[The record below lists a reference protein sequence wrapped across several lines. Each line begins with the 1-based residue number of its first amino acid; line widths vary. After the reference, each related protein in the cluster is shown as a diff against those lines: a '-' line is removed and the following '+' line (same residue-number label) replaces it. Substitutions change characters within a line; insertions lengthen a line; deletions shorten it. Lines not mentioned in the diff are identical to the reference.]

1 MFTDIHNCCMLLGTA
16 DDILILCHKSPDG
29 DTIGA
34 AYGLYHAL
42 TQLAA
47 GQRCG
52 VPIRCPEK
60 FAYIHGGIE
69 MPEFEPQLI
78 IAVDIAGPG
87 LLGPALEQYADRV
100 DLCIDHHVSNSDYAG
115 LTLLDAQAAA
125 ACEVMTSVIRH
136 LGVPLTKPMAD
147 ALFTGCATDTGCF
160 RYSNT
165 TANTLRTAAD
175 LIDAGAD
182 SARITNDLFETVSR
196 KRMTLENRIMDTLEY
211 HFDDR
216 CATIVMSRPCSMSWA
231 PRWKI
236 WRASCPF
243 PGALRAWMW
252 RWPSGRIPRGTY
264 KISVRTGE
272 KANASAICENFG
284 GGGHVRAAGC
294 NVPGPLEHAKELLLE
309 AVRKELTAHERWNHL
324 HRQTRRAHLL

>member
-42 TQLAA
+42 TQLGRRAA
-47 GQRCG
+47 VRCSD
-52 VPIRCPEK
+52 PLPEK

-100 DLCIDHHVSNSDYAG
+100 DLCIDHHVSNSDYAR

-216 CATIVMSRPCSMSWA
+216 CATIVMSRA
-231 PRWKI
+231 LLDEL
-236 WRASCPF
+236 
-243 PGALRAWMW
+243 GAKVEDLEGIV
-252 RWPSGRIPRGTY
+252 SIPRRIEGVDVAVAFRENPSGTY
-264 KISVRTGE
+264 KISVRTGG

-309 AVRKELTAHERWNHL
+309 AVRKELTGA
-324 HRQTRRAHLL
+324 

>member
-1 MFTDIHNCCMLLGTA
+1 
-16 DDILILCHKSPDG
+16 
-29 DTIGA
+29 
-34 AYGLYHAL
+34 
-42 TQLAA
+42 
-47 GQRCG
+47 
-52 VPIRCPEK
+52 
-60 FAYIHGGIE
+60 
-69 MPEFEPQLI
+69 MPEFEPQLV
-78 IAVDIAGPG
+78 IAVDIANTN
-87 LLGPALEQYADRV
+87 LLGTALEQYADRV
-100 DLCIDHHVSNSDYAG
+100 DLCIDHHVSNTDYAR

-211 HFDDR
+211 HYEDR
-216 CATIVMSRPCSMSWA
+216 CATIVMSR
-231 PRWKI
+231 
-236 WRASCPF
+236 
-243 PGALRAWMW
+243 ALLDELEAKVEDLEGIV
-252 RWPSGRIPRGTY
+252 SIPRRIEGVDVAVAFRENPSGTY

-272 KANASAICENFG
+272 KANASAICETFG

-309 AVRKELTAHERWNHL
+309 AVRKELYGA
-324 HRQTRRAHLL
+324 